1 MNNSKDYLANELIN
15 QKYFA
20 SMTDV
25 IDNPNHENI
34 INNTIN
40 GLPPKKQRVLD
51 DRPLYKVIS
60 GAEKF
65 DSYEFLYRHFHN
77 GMYESTFFTANNLE
91 KIKSLFPGKYTL
103 ISENTYINQD
113 IKSYEQLQDILVS
126 NRQFMNW
133 VLVKKTD
140 RPLLIE
146 NKKITL
152 SLTTL
157 FVVTEKSVKFYL
169 YDKGLILMQN
179 EVKTLPDDF
188 VNLFGNTFWHDK
200 VVPKVK
206 DILRKGIGKFE
217 KTLIRENGMRFKKN
231 FLLYLPIEVL
241 FEVDMNYNVYLQGLQ
256 NPKKYISDFN
266 QMYTTDMDNMITEPD
281 APNGF
286 NIIINDTVYI
296 PPAPEEKK
304 VKKTK
309 NLLGTVQTVKEVV
322 VDDSYVGELKKDTED
337 SFVGAFNDLGDFK
350 WVLLALIIIAIF
362 AGVILTT

>member
-1 MNNSKDYLANELIN
+1 
-15 QKYFA
+15 
-20 SMTDV
+20 
-25 IDNPNHENI
+25 
-34 INNTIN
+34 
-40 GLPPKKQRVLD
+40 
-51 DRPLYKVIS
+51 
-60 GAEKF
+60 
-65 DSYEFLYRHFHN
+65 
-77 GMYESTFFTANNLE
+77 
-91 KIKSLFPGKYTL
+91 
-103 ISENTYINQD
+103 
-113 IKSYEQLQDILVS
+113 
-126 NRQFMNW
+126 
-133 VLVKKTD
+133 
-140 RPLLIE
+140 
-146 NKKITL
+146 
-152 SLTTL
+152 
-157 FVVTEKSVKFYL
+157 
-169 YDKGLILMQN
+169 MQN

-266 QMYTTDMDNMITEPD
+266 QMYTTDMDNMITDPD

-304 VKKTK
+304 IKKTK

-322 VDDSYVGELKKDTED
+322 IDDSYVGELKKDTEE